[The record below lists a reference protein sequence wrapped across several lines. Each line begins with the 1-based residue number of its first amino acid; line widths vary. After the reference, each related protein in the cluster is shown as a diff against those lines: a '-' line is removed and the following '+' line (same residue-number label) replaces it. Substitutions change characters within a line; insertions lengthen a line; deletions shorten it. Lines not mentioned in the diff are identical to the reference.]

1 MSMPPSVLHAHSI
14 AGGWDRRG
22 PFLDTCSVRPAAPVA
37 QPVPQP
43 PRTPVARP
51 APAPAPSKGTL
62 VAAHQ
67 SVYIW
72 EDMGRKHNGVQ
83 IYKIGVATTH
93 CSDGTCGVKRR
104 MNEVARK
111 RAATPKLIY
120 HVPAHKPFDVENMLK
135 CHGGEVPGITDGWT
149 EFRTFT
155 PAQVKL
161 CITIMESHRATGL
174 APPPKAKLPTLPKDP
189 RKRRAEIRRRRG
201 IGAWYNDP
209 VQLAAIQARK
219 DYGYARH
226 DLFKQLAE
234 EHLRVNFKPGLIFN
248 RTFEGYRGQRLDP
261 HVEREI
267 NAQVDAR
274 FPLGGA

>member
-1 MSMPPSVLHAHSI
+1 MPTNNTRPLA
-14 AGGWDRRG
+14 RG
-22 PFLDTCSVRPAAPVA
+22 PRN
-37 QPVPQP
+37 
-43 PRTPVARP
+43 PVART
-51 APAPAPSKGTL
+51 APSEG
-62 VAAHQ
+62 AHQ

-72 EDMGRKHNGVQ
+72 EDRGRKHNSIQ
-83 IYKIGVATTH
+83 IYKVGVAVTH
-93 CSDGTCGVKRR
+93 CPDGTCGVTRR
-104 MNEVARK
+104 MNEVARAC
-111 RAATPKLIY
+111 AATPKLIC
-120 HVPAHKPFDVENMLK
+120 HIPAHEPFKLEAELK
-135 CHGGEVPGITDGWT
+135 RYGGEVPGSTDGKND
-149 EFRTFT
+149 FRTFDG
-155 PAQVKL
+155 AGLAL
-161 CITIMESHRATGL
+161 CLDIMSKRRATGL